1 MKHIQNKDFIDFVNQ
16 RREYEDIFRKHEDD
30 LVNFLKNGFPC
41 DKRALFFDDS
51 IININDAYKKCS
63 REVCN
68 VYVPSKHCFFLNMDS
83 VDENV
88 LEYGENIYLKEIDD
102 ENDVDLNPHE
112 DNGYKTNGI
121 TKKFSTILN
130 PLVILPTCVDRIYDW
145 VKKSEI
151 LENRVVFF
159 DWDYVLNQH
168 NGFAIVQNNTE
179 NSYLRLLNDTLIY
192 LFGGAD
198 RLRVIQNMLR
208 HLLDNKIKIF
218 ILTSNGNA
226 NPHLTRVRRQFVE
239 LLQVLFEY
247 RYFQNCHLVYAS
259 SSHSF
264 GLKSSAINRIL
275 RGEANLPFVETP
287 IIDFFGSRKRSN
299 TYSCS

>member
-30 LVNFLKNGFPC
+30 LVNFLKNGLPHN
-41 DKRALFFDDS
+41 KRALFFDDS
-51 IININDAYKKCS
+51 IVNINDAYKKCS
-63 REVCN
+63 HEVCS

-83 VDENV
+83 VDESG
-88 LEYGENIYLKEIDD
+88 LEYGENIYLKEIEI

-130 PLVILPTCVDRIYDW
+130 PLAILPTCVDRIYDW
-145 VKKSEI
+145 VNKSEI

-168 NGFAIVQNNTE
+168 NGFAIINNNAE
-179 NSYLRLLNDTLIY
+179 NSYLRLLNDTLTY

-198 RLRVIQNMLR
+198 RLHVIQNMLQ

-226 NPHLTRVRRQFVE
+226 NPGLTRVRRKFVE
-239 LLQVLFEY
+239 LLQVLFKY
-247 RYFQNCHLVYAS
+247 RYFQDRHLVYAS

-264 GLKSSAINRIL
+264 SSKSSAINRIL
-275 RGEANLPFVETP
+275 RGEANLPFAEMP
-287 IIDFFGSRKRSN
+287 IIDFSVGRKRSN
-299 TYSCS
+299 TYGCS